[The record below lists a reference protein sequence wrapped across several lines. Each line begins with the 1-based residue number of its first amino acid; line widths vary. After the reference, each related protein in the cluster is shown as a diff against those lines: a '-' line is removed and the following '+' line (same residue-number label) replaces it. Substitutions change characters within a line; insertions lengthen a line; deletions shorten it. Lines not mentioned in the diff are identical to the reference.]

1 MKNNNK
7 GFTLVELIVVMAIL
21 GIVAT
26 LTALSVAASNS
37 ARAEQCATSVNSLI
51 SMCRS
56 RSLSRAG
63 DVQLTISLDGNG
75 NIVGE
80 YFKNGDGVPVSTDTF
95 PGRGITVL
103 CTTIVSNSPTTNA
116 LTTENPLTLSFD
128 RSTGAQKNS
137 PTCTAISFTSTR
149 TYTITLVPSTG
160 YHHLA

>member
-26 LTALSVAASNS
+26 LTALSVGASNS

-51 SMCRS
+51 SKCRAG
-56 RSLSRAG
+56 SLSQSVN
-63 DVQLTISLDGNG
+63 VQLTISFDGNG

-80 YFKNGDGVPVSTDTF
+80 YSEGGVPVSTDTF

-116 LTTENPLTLSFD
+116 LTKTNPLTLSFD

-137 PTCTAISFTSTR
+137 PACTAISFTSTR